1 MQINQY
7 EWNALLAERKQL
19 RAIVD
24 AWNAGDK
31 VPLSYRAEKRYL
43 RAEWPALAD
52 LLDAI
57 IEEEDNDE

>member
-1 MQINQY
+1 MQINQH

-31 VPLSYRAEKRYL
+31 VPLSYRSEKRYL
-43 RAEWPALAD
+43 RAEWPELAAAID
-52 LLDAI
+52 LARRGGQ
-57 IEEEDNDE
+57 